1 MAVYTYD
8 DGSTLTTDDDTGDV
22 VSFTEATNTGGF
34 PFSTADT
41 VAGLVK
47 DFGKG
52 VLSLFGGAGG
62 AGGGGS
68 NTMNPLLLLGLTGAL
83 AAAGQGSRSAP
94 QAGYQGTVPKLT
106 AVRERVAIPEDP
118 NRRPGA
124 GGRRYFS
131 DTSYVAPG
139 DTPADTQAAVDA
151 ARTAAKAQATTLK
164 PALYPV
170 PEVKKAE
177 PAPAPAPAPVPA
189 PAPSYASGVAALE
202 PVPKYDTKGNVVTP
216 ESQPVIPPATPGAI
230 TYVPAPTIPAAR
242 GGLMELAKG
251 RYLSGPTD
259 GMEDKVPA
267 TIAGKQP
274 ARLSHGEF
282 VVPADVVSHLGNG
295 NSNAGAQRL
304 YDMMDRVRKAR
315 TGNPKQGK
323 QINPNQY
330 LPK

>member
-1 MAVYTYD
+1 MAVYRYD

-22 VSFTEATNTGGF
+22 VSFTEATDTGGF
-34 PFSTADT
+34 TIAGT
-41 VAGLVK
+41 VAGLAR
-47 DFGKG
+47 DFGRG

-62 AGGGGS
+62 AGGAGS

-139 DTPADTQAAVDA
+139 ATSADTQAAVNA
-151 ARTAAKAQATTLK
+151 ARTAARAQATTLK

-170 PEVKKAE
+170 PEVKTPE
-177 PAPAPAPAPVPA
+177 PAPTPAPT

-202 PVPKYDTKGNVVTP
+202 PVPKYDEKGNV
-216 ESQPVIPPATPGAI
+216 I
-230 TYVPAPTIPAAR
+230 AAR
-242 GGLMELAKG
+242 GGLMGLAKG

-282 VVPADVVSHLGNG
+282 VIPADVVGHLGNG
-295 NSNAGAQRL
+295 NSEAGAKRL

-315 TGNPKQGK
+315 TGTPKQGK

>member
-1 MAVYTYD
+1 MATYTYD

-22 VSFTEATNTGGF
+22 VTFTEATDTGGM
-34 PFSTADT
+34 TIAGT
-41 VAGLVK
+41 IAGLAK
-47 DFGKG
+47 DFGKN
-52 VLSLFGGAGG
+52 VLGLFSGSGG

-83 AAAGQGSRSAP
+83 AAAGQGQRSAP
-94 QAGYQGTVPKLT
+94 QAGYQGSVPKYT
-106 AVRERVAIPEDP
+106 AVRERVDIPQDP

-131 DTSYVAPG
+131 DVSYVAPG
-139 DTPADTQAAVDA
+139 TTPAETQAAIDA
-151 ARTAAKAQATTLK
+151 ARTTAKTQAATLK

-170 PEVKKAE
+170 PQVKAPEQEKTTEVVK
-177 PAPAPAPAPVPA
+177 
-189 PAPSYASGVAALE
+189 PSYASGVAQLL
-202 PVPKYDTKGNVVTP
+202 PVPKYDEKGNV
-216 ESQPVIPPATPGAI
+216 I
-230 TYVPAPTIPAAR
+230 AAG
-242 GGLMELAKG
+242 GGLMGMAKG
-251 RYLSGPTD
+251 RYLNGSTD
-259 GMEDKVPA
+259 GMEDKIPA
-267 TIAGKQP
+267 TISGKQP

-323 QINPNQY
+323 QINPNKY